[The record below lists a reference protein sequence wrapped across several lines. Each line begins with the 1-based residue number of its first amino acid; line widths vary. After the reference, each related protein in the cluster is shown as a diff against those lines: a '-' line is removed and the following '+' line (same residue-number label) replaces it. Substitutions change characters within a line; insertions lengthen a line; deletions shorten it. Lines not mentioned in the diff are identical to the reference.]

1 MNGKLKLITDGQVE
15 PITLEEARLHLRL
28 DTSGSPASH
37 PDDSL
42 VSVLITVAR
51 QSAEAYLGRSLVQ
64 QTYELALD
72 RFPNAD
78 DADQAINL
86 QVWPV
91 RSITSVQYQDEDD
104 VTQTVDAADYVFDSF
119 AKPAEIVPIELW
131 PGTKVKANAVKI
143 TFVAGHT
150 DNDSPNNYPLPLPI
164 KQAMLLQIG
173 QLYEFREA
181 VSTEETYEM
190 PMGSTALLTPYR
202 ISMGM

>member
-28 DTSGSPASH
+28 DTSGSPPSH

-42 VSVLITVAR
+42 VTVLITVAR

-72 RFPNAD
+72 RFPNPD
-78 DADQAINL
+78 DVTEAINL

-104 VTQTVDAADYVFDSF
+104 ASQTVDAADYVFDTLRKTCRDCSYRALAWYEEQGERCQDHF
-119 AKPAEIVPIELW
+119 CSRA
-131 PGTKVKANAVKI
+131 
-143 TFVAGHT
+143 
-150 DNDSPNNYPLPLPI
+150 Y
-164 KQAMLLQIG
+164 G
-173 QLYEFREA
+173 QRQ
-181 VSTEETYEM
+181 S
-190 PMGSTALLTPYR
+190 
-202 ISMGM
+202 